1 MADRDKTNK
10 HVDNDLLTDALVDEV
25 IEQIEAESAANAEA
39 TAPKKRARKAK
50 ASPAAEA
57 VDGAK
62 PAPKKR
68 ATRRKKTAKPT
79 MALPVVITDET
90 ILLPHMSIPYPIEDD
105 ETARAIDRAMRMNP
119 RLVLL
124 LTERRVERGTGDE
137 APLIEPERD
146 LIDMMT
152 DLIAEEV
159 ASDEFGFDSSGQ
171 PSADDVIEDVM
182 EDDTAQYEL
191 CTVGVI
197 AEVGQYISRPGG
209 QDHVILQG
217 ITRGVAEELIQD
229 QPFVAAKVRREDD
242 LVTDPTQT
250 EASMA
255 AVLEQIES
263 YISMLPNVPEEVLTM
278 VRSVDEPGWLA
289 DLIAFSP
296 EFTSAQRQTLL
307 ETLDPIERL
316 RTLSVMIQKR
326 LNVLNL
332 RHEIQSEA
340 QAGMDK
346 QQREYFLREQ
356 LRAIQKELGEGSS
369 EEALANEIREKIDAC
384 GMPD

>member
-1 MADRDKTNK
+1 MADRDKANK
-10 HVDNDLLTDALVDEV
+10 HVDNDLLTDALVEEV
-25 IEQIEAESAANAEA
+25 IEQIEAESAGA
-39 TAPKKRARKAK
+39 TAPRKRARKAR
-50 ASPAAEA
+50 ATSAAEA
-57 VDGAK
+57 VDGEK

-68 ATRRKKTAKPT
+68 ATRRKKASKPS

-124 LTERRVERGTGDE
+124 LTERRVERRAGEDS
-137 APLIEPERD
+137 PLIEPERD

-159 ASDEFGFDSSGQ
+159 ASDEFGFDGTGQ
-171 PSADDVIEDVM
+171 AAAGDVIEDVI

-242 LVTDPTQT
+242 VVTDPTQT

-296 EFTSAQRQTLL
+296 EFTSAQRQALL

-316 RTLSVMIQKR
+316 RT
-326 LNVLNL
+326 
-332 RHEIQSEA
+332 
-340 QAGMDK
+340 
-346 QQREYFLREQ
+346 
-356 LRAIQKELGEGSS
+356 
-369 EEALANEIREKIDAC
+369 
-384 GMPD
+384 